1 MMTNRRWNSK
11 LPTMASILQD
21 HQCNRRLTAGGFM
34 AANLGFLKGF
44 DLFNET
50 NLTVGPILFGPE
62 SSDAARVH

>member
-1 MMTNRRWNSK
+1 
-11 LPTMASILQD
+11 MASILQD